1 MSGKRKP
8 SPESSLT
15 LISPNALLLSSPF
28 CTYPFYGDD
37 DRNSSK
43 NNGGTSFLKLNQ
55 QKIRELTKSTKI
67 VQRPQ
72 KQKAVLSTRSKT
84 FDSIPPSLE
93 VNNNPFP
100 PSSSPFDYDSVHSP
114 GGVSNASS
122 EGPTY
127 VRTPGFEHHAQEFE
141 IQRKRQQCSKS
152 HAPFASRV
160 DEQLSCNDQDA
171 ACGQEHVRSS
181 SKASQN
187 GSVSNATSKKKKSV
201 VFGTSDGKHE
211 TEAVKKTDPS
221 QQTTSKHKPKK
232 EPLPMKLRALPQ
244 SFWQQPN
251 NTNSLSPGAV
261 YPVLPPLSS
270 FGAAKDDVESVAAGV
285 RSTSPPEDG
294 LHPLREVS
302 VANTDLLFSL
312 FRGIEEEQPRVTVVR
327 RGRPKKPPSTV
338 LTRVL
343 RDDDPCL
350 VSAVTESILPL
361 IPDRTGSGSHASR
374 LAQGQQVLA
383 MVSLKDGDKSLSL
396 PSLNVEHNY
405 SQILSELVIKL

>member
-55 QKIRELTKSTKI
+55 QKIKELTKSTKI

-160 DEQLSCNDQDA
+160 DEQLNRNDPEA

-232 EPLPMKLRALPQ
+232 GTFYRLFFFYFMENGVSIEIR
-244 SFWQQPN
+244 FHN
-251 NTNSLSPGAV
+251 
-261 YPVLPPLSS
+261 
-270 FGAAKDDVESVAAGV
+270 FGAHYYVRFHVFMGLRMRTKVLDEPTETTFGAG
-285 RSTSPPEDG
+285 R
-294 LHPLREVS
+294 
-302 VANTDLLFSL
+302 F
-312 FRGIEEEQPRVTVVR
+312 
-327 RGRPKKPPSTV
+327 
-338 LTRVL
+338 
-343 RDDDPCL
+343 
-350 VSAVTESILPL
+350 SAVNINPTLRTIL
-361 IPDRTGSGSHASR
+361 
-374 LAQGQQVLA
+374 
-383 MVSLKDGDKSLSL
+383 
-396 PSLNVEHNY
+396 N
-405 SQILSELVIKL
+405 

>member
-1 MSGKRKP
+1 
-8 SPESSLT
+8 
-15 LISPNALLLSSPF
+15 
-28 CTYPFYGDD
+28 
-37 DRNSSK
+37 
-43 NNGGTSFLKLNQ
+43 
-55 QKIRELTKSTKI
+55 
-67 VQRPQ
+67 
-72 KQKAVLSTRSKT
+72 
-84 FDSIPPSLE
+84 
-93 VNNNPFP
+93 
-100 PSSSPFDYDSVHSP
+100 
-114 GGVSNASS
+114 
-122 EGPTY
+122 
-127 VRTPGFEHHAQEFE
+127 
-141 IQRKRQQCSKS
+141 
-152 HAPFASRV
+152 
-160 DEQLSCNDQDA
+160 
-171 ACGQEHVRSS
+171 
-181 SKASQN
+181 
-187 GSVSNATSKKKKSV
+187 
-201 VFGTSDGKHE
+201 
-211 TEAVKKTDPS
+211 
-221 QQTTSKHKPKK
+221 
-232 EPLPMKLRALPQ
+232 MKLRALPQ